1 MKRRRLPRPSRRRP
15 GGRLGTWAGGPWVAG
30 PWAVR
35 PWAVGPWVAGFG
47 LALLAAGWSAP
58 AAAQVEDPPA
68 AEVDSARIRVL
79 ERLNSLSR
87 PPGVDSTLFVVD
99 TIGQPR
105 RVVPTPQPQAA
116 DSFMAALLALPGY
129 SVSRYSGGGGR
140 FDAETQRITL
150 IGSEDRPAR
159 VSQDGRTVTAADTIN
174 LTDSLLWTAGETLT
188 ERPGEDDVRS
198 TSIIYDRRANRG
210 TAFDAHTTMSQGATW
225 IMDGDLPAIL
235 PDTVFGHNINFTS
248 CEETVPHYHFAAREF
263 KAIGGSWFVARNVTL
278 NFDDVPVFWLPF
290 ILQSSESG
298 RHSGILTPR
307 FAINDI
313 VRTSRGQSR
322 RVSNIG
328 FFWAINDYADATF
341 AGDWW
346 SDNFTALTGAFRYRV
361 TQRFLN
367 GSANVRRF
375 WEVDGG
381 RQLSFDTRH
390 NWTVDERMDVRVSA
404 RYASSS
410 SFVTRNSFDPRE
422 VTQSINSEGGVNR
435 RFDWGNLSVS
445 ADRRQ
450 FLSDDRVE
458 MTLPSA
464 NLSLKTITLFQAPA
478 SRARFYNNLTWSGSA
493 RYRRNTVD
501 RAPQPPL
508 LFTRAQADKVRSTAS
523 ISSGLNLAGLSW
535 SQSLSFTE
543 TADLGV
549 PATIAFPGD
558 TLGPLPTG
566 VVDLATA
573 DITWSMSLNYQQ
585 RLIGTTTFTPNLQV
599 SGAALRSDEIPE
611 ASNFVAGPRRIS
623 FGARLKSDIYG
634 YYGGF
639 AGFEAVRHKLSPS
652 ISYAYA
658 PKTVATDLQE
668 IVFGPANSFAR
679 NLVTVGLNQ
688 TFEAKRREVEGD
700 ESGGLEEIGI
710 DLEEDLFA
718 PDSILDARAD
728 SLFNL
733 QDAPIELLTD
743 ERRDGGGPRRLPASR
758 VINLMTL
765 NTSVVTYDFVR
776 AKKADDRLAGF
787 TTTRLRNQISSDFAR
802 GLQLSMEHDL
812 FGTEI
817 QDGESR
823 RVFDPL
829 LTQLNLSFAVSSSSG
844 IVQTIARLLGGGGDA
859 ASQAAAD
866 STAALEDSDE
876 LDPRLD
882 NLGNL
887 SPTDESSIIPGAGSD
902 DVVPRRAERR
912 RSTGAWNTNFS
923 YSLRRERDSRLPA
936 RQLLQMGLRLKPTE
950 NWDLVWRTSYDIT
963 ERKFADHSLRLTR
976 DLHRWRA
983 NFDYTQTVTGNW
995 SFRFSVSL
1003 RDNSDL
1009 KFDYDQQSTD
1019 LANAF

>member
-35 PWAVGPWVAGFG
+35 PWAVGPWLAGFG

-105 RVVPTPQPQAA
+105 RVAPTPQPQAA

-188 ERPGEDDVRS
+188 ERPGEAPVRS

-313 VRTSRGQSR
+313 VRTSRGHSR

-328 FFWAINDYADATF
+328 FFWAINDYADATL

-599 SGAALRSDEIPE
+599 SGAALRSAEISE

-733 QDAPIELLTD
+733 QDAPVELLTD

-758 VINLMTL
+758 VINLLTL
-765 NTSVVTYDFVR
+765 NTSAVTYDFVR

-902 DVVPRRAERR
+902 DVVPQRAERR